1 MVYLVITT
9 LIWAFSFGLI
19 GNTLKGL
26 DPLQIADTRLLLAL
40 LVFLPFLKLRHTS
53 WQEKWQLTLIGAVQY
68 GVMYTCY
75 LSAFSFLPSHL
86 VALFSV
92 LTPLYIVI
100 INDLRQRCFTPWYL
114 LAAILSIFG
123 AAVIKI
129 GDIDPKEVWL
139 GFGLMQISNMA
150 FAFGQVYYRDWK
162 LARPHVSDG
171 AVFGFL
177 YLGAAVFTSIAT
189 LLISQQPPIPISA
202 TPSQWLVLVYLGLVA
217 SGLGFFFWNKGATQ
231 TTVGVL
237 AASNNAVVP
246 LAMFASL
253 FIFGE
258 AKGGT
263 TEELVRLTAGSLLI
277 VTALLIAKRRAT
289 LSRPLRNSF

>member
-1 MVYLVITT
+1 MIYLVIPT

-19 GNTLKGL
+19 GNALKGL
-26 DPLQIADTRLLLAL
+26 DPLQIADTRLLFAL
-40 LVFLPFLKLRHTS
+40 IAFLPFIKIANTNR
-53 WQEKWQLTLIGAVQY
+53 QEKWQLILLGALQY

-75 LSAFSFLPSHL
+75 LSAFRYIPSHL

-92 LTPLYIVI
+92 FTPLYIVI

-114 LAAILSIFG
+114 VATLLSVFG

-129 GDIDPKEVWL
+129 DNIDSSEIWL
-139 GFGLMQISNMA
+139 GFFLMQIANMA

-162 LARPHVSDG
+162 QDRPHISDSS
-171 AVFGFL
+171 VFGFL
-177 YLGAAVFTSIAT
+177 YLGAAIFTSIAT
-189 LLISQQPPIPISA
+189 LLISSQPPIPSDA
-202 TPSQWLVLVYLGLVA
+202 TPTQWLVLVYMGFIA

-231 TTVGVL
+231 TSVGVL
-237 AASNNAVVP
+237 ATFNNTVVP

-258 AKGGT
+258 AKGGSP
-263 TEELVRLTAGSLLI
+263 EELVRLAIGSLLI
-277 VTALLIAKRRAT
+277 VTALFIAQRKEI
-289 LSRPLRNSF
+289 P

>member
-1 MVYLVITT
+1 MIYLLITT

-19 GNTLKGL
+19 GNTLKGI

-40 LVFLPFLKLRHTS
+40 LIFLPFLKLRLTS
-53 WQEKWQLTLIGAVQY
+53 WQEKWQLTLIGAVQF
-68 GVMYTCY
+68 GVMYICY
-75 LSAFSFLPSHL
+75 LSAFRFLPSHL

-114 LAAILSIFG
+114 LATLLSVCG
-123 AAVIKI
+123 AAVIKMDSI
-129 GDIDPKEVWL
+129 DSNDIWL

-162 LARPHVSDG
+162 RARPHISHG

-177 YLGAAVFTSIAT
+177 YLGAAAFTSIAT
-189 LLISQQPPIPISA
+189 LLISQQPPIPFSA
-202 TPSQWLVLVYLGLVA
+202 TSTQWLVLVYLGVVA

-231 TTVGVL
+231 TSVGVL

-258 AKGGT
+258 ANGGT
-263 TEELVRLTAGSLLI
+263 MEELVRLTLGSLLI
-277 VTALLIAKRRAT
+277 VVALLIAKRRAT
-289 LSRPLRNSF
+289 

>member
-1 MVYLVITT
+1 MIYLVIPT

-19 GNTLKGL
+19 GNTLKGI

-40 LVFLPFLKLRHTS
+40 IAFLPFIKLRNTN
-53 WQEKWQLTLIGAVQY
+53 WQEKRQLILLGALQY

-75 LSAFSFLPSHL
+75 LSAFRYLPSHL

-114 LAAILSIFG
+114 LATIFSVFG
-123 AAVIKI
+123 AAIIKMGNI
-129 GDIDPKEVWL
+129 ESNEIWL
-139 GFGLMQISNMA
+139 GFGLMQIANIA

-162 LARPHVSDG
+162 QNRAHISDSSI
-171 AVFGFL
+171 FGFL
-177 YLGAAVFTSIAT
+177 YLGAAIFTSITT
-189 LLISQQPPIPISA
+189 LVISQQPPIPLNA
-202 TPSQWLVLVYLGLVA
+202 TPMQWFVLVYMGFIA
-217 SGLGFFFWNKGATQ
+217 SGLCFFLWNKGGTRTSVGILATF
-231 TTVGVL
+231 
-237 AASNNAVVP
+237 NNAVVP

-258 AKGGT
+258 VKGGT
-263 TEELVRLTAGSLLI
+263 PAELVRLAIGSLLI
-277 VTALLIAKRRAT
+277 VTALLIAKRK
-289 LSRPLRNSF
+289 

>member
-1 MVYLVITT
+1 MIYLVITT

-19 GNTLKGL
+19 GNTLKGI
-26 DPLQIADTRLLLAL
+26 DPLQIADTRLLLAFIA
-40 LVFLPFLKLRHTS
+40 FLPFIKLRNTNWH
-53 WQEKWQLTLIGAVQY
+53 EKRQLILLGALQY

-75 LSAFSFLPSHL
+75 LSAFRFLPSHL

-114 LAAILSIFG
+114 LATLFSIFG

-129 GDIDPKEVWL
+129 SNIDSNEIWL
-139 GFGLMQISNMA
+139 GFGLMQVANIA

-162 LARPHVSDG
+162 LERPLISDSS
-171 AVFGFL
+171 VFGFL
-177 YLGAAVFTSIAT
+177 YLGAVIFTTIAT
-189 LLISQQPPIPISA
+189 LLLSQQSPIPINA
-202 TPSQWLVLVYLGLVA
+202 TLTQWGVLVYMGFIA
-217 SGLGFFFWNKGATQ
+217 SGLGFFFWNKGGTQ
-231 TTVGVL
+231 TNVGVL
-237 AASNNAVVP
+237 AIFNNAVVP

-258 AKGGT
+258 FNSGSS
-263 TEELVRLTAGSLLI
+263 EDILRLIIGSLFI
-277 VTALLIAKRRAT
+277 VTALWIAKRK
-289 LSRPLRNSF
+289 

>member
-1 MVYLVITT
+1 MIYLLITT

-19 GNTLKGL
+19 GNTLKGI
-26 DPLQIADTRLLLAL
+26 DPLQIADTRLLLAFL
-40 LVFLPFLKLRHTS
+40 IFLPFLKLRHTS
-53 WQEKWQLTLIGAVQY
+53 WQEKWQLTLIGAVQF
-68 GVMYTCY
+68 GVMYICY
-75 LSAFSFLPSHL
+75 LSAFRFLPSHL

-114 LAAILSIFG
+114 LATMLSVFG
-123 AAVIKI
+123 AAVIKM
-129 GDIDPKEVWL
+129 GNIDSNDVWL

-162 LARPHVSDG
+162 TARPHISNG

-202 TPSQWLVLVYLGLVA
+202 TPTQWLVLVYLGVVA

-231 TTVGVL
+231 TSVGVL

-253 FIFGE
+253 FVFGE
-258 AKGGT
+258 ANGGT
-263 TEELVRLTAGSLLI
+263 MEELSRLVFGSLLI
-277 VTALLIAKRRAT
+277 VVALMIAKRRET
-289 LSRPLRNSF
+289 

>member
-1 MVYLVITT
+1 MITT

-19 GNTLKGL
+19 GSALKGL
-26 DPLQIADTRLLLAL
+26 DPLQIADTRLLIAL
-40 LVFLPFLKLRHTS
+40 LVFLPFLKLAHTS

-100 INDLRQRCFTPWYL
+100 INDLRQRSFTPWYL

-129 GDIDPKEVWL
+129 GDIDPREIWL
-139 GFGLMQISNMA
+139 GFGLMQISNLA

-162 LARPHVSDG
+162 RARPNISDS
-171 AVFGFL
+171 AVFGLL
-177 YLGAAVFTSIAT
+177 YLGAAVFTSIAV

-237 AASNNAVVP
+237 AAANNAVVP

-263 TEELVRLTAGSLLI
+263 IEELVRLSAGSVLI
-277 VTALLIAKRRAT
+277 VVALFIAKNRAST
-289 LSRPLRNSF
+289 QRD

>member
-1 MVYLVITT
+1 MIYLAITT

-19 GNTLKGL
+19 GSALKGL

-40 LVFLPFLKLRHTS
+40 IAFLPFMKFGNTNGK
-53 WQEKWQLTLIGAVQY
+53 EKGQLILLGALQY

-75 LSAFSFLPSHL
+75 LSAFSYLPSHL

-114 LAAILSIFG
+114 VATILSVFG
-123 AAVIKI
+123 AAIIKMGNLDSNEI
-129 GDIDPKEVWL
+129 WL
-139 GFGLMQISNMA
+139 GFGLMQIANFS

-162 LARPHVSDG
+162 QGRTHITDSSI
-171 AVFGFL
+171 FGFL
-177 YLGAAVFTSIAT
+177 YLGAAIFTSIAT
-189 LLISQQPPIPISA
+189 LLISDKTPIPLDA
-202 TPSQWLVLVYLGLVA
+202 TPTQWLVLVYMGFIA
-217 SGLGFFFWNKGATQ
+217 SGLCFFFWNKGGTQ
-231 TTVGVL
+231 TSVGVL
-237 AASNNAVVP
+237 ATFNNAVVP

-258 AKGGT
+258 VKGGT
-263 TEELVRLTAGSLLI
+263 PEELIRLAIGTLLI
-277 VTALLIAKRRAT
+277 VSALVIAKRR
-289 LSRPLRNSF
+289 

>member
-1 MVYLVITT
+1 MVYLAITT
-9 LIWAFSFGLI
+9 IIWAFSFGLI
-19 GNTLKGL
+19 GNTLKGI

-40 LVFLPFLKLRHTS
+40 LVFLPFLKLHQTNWR
-53 WQEKWQLTLIGAVQY
+53 EKWQLTLLGAVQF

-75 LSAFSFLPSHL
+75 LSAFRFLPSHL

-114 LAAILSIFG
+114 LATILSVFG
-123 AAVIKI
+123 AAVIKM
-129 GDIDPKEVWL
+129 GDIDSSEIWI

-162 LARPHVSDG
+162 GARPHISDG

-177 YLGAAVFTSIAT
+177 YLGASVFTAIAA
-189 LLISQQPPIPISA
+189 LLISQQSPIPISA
-202 TPSQWLVLVYLGLVA
+202 TPTQWLVLVYLGVVA

-231 TTVGVL
+231 TSLGVL
-237 AASNNAVVP
+237 ATSNNGVVP

-253 FIFGE
+253 FVFGE
-258 AKGGT
+258 ASAGT
-263 TEELVRLTAGSLLI
+263 KEELVRLSLGSLLI
-277 VTALLIAKRRAT
+277 VMALLIAKRKAT
-289 LSRPLRNSF
+289 ST

>member
-9 LIWAFSFGLI
+9 FIWAFSFGLI
-19 GNTLKGL
+19 GNTLKGI

-40 LVFLPFLKLRHTS
+40 LVFLPFLKLGHTS
-53 WQEKWQLTLIGAVQY
+53 WQEKWQLTLIGVVQF

-75 LSAFSFLPSHL
+75 LSAFRFLPSHL

-114 LAAILSIFG
+114 LATLLSVFG
-123 AAVIKI
+123 AAVIKM
-129 GDIDPKEVWL
+129 GNTDSNDIWL

-162 LARPHVSDG
+162 RARPNISDG

-177 YLGAAVFTSIAT
+177 YLGAAIFTSLAT
-189 LLISQQPPIPISA
+189 LLISHQSPVPISA
-202 TPSQWLVLVYLGLVA
+202 TSTQWLVLVYLGIVA
-217 SGLGFFFWNKGATQ
+217 SGLGFFFWNKGASRTS
-231 TTVGVL
+231 VGVL

-258 AKGGT
+258 ANGGT
-263 TEELVRLTAGSLLI
+263 PEALVRLSLGSLLI
-277 VTALLIAKRRAT
+277 VVALLIARRKAT
-289 LSRPLRNSF
+289 